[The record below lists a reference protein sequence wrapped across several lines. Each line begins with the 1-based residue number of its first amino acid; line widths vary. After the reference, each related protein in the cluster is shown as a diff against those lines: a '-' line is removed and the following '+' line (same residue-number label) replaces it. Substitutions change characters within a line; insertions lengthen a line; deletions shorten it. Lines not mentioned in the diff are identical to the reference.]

1 MSKKKPLAK
10 PISMR
15 LPTSVR
21 DRVKDLSDNTGLT
34 QSQLYEL
41 ILRAGCKALDE
52 FDDENVQLP
61 LPLRFKV
68 VKGDSL

>member
-10 PISMR
+10 PISLR

-21 DRVKDLSDNTGLT
+21 DRVKNLSDDTGLT
-34 QSQLYEL
+34 QSQVFDL

-68 VKGDSL
+68 VKGDSS